1 MLRRAEARGNGPG
14 AESDFRQVAKVT
26 GGHGMA
32 VVGSAT

>member
-1 MLRRAEARGNGPG
+1 MLGEAGHGDKRC
-14 AESDFRQVAKVT
+14 ARESDFRQVAKVT